1 MKILGISHPN
11 SGCGYH
17 RVCLPMGYMD
27 NIEGV
32 ISNYPTEEMLSTNYD
47 ILLFNRIS
55 LWDNN
60 LNAIREAINCKVVC
74 DMDDDWILP
83 SNHLNYNDYQ
93 NMIGRIENN
102 LLMSDLVTCTNE
114 RLAERIYPFNK
125 SVEIFPNALPFGE
138 GQFIADKKESE
149 LIRIFWAG
157 GCTHEHDLELLKY
170 PIQRLMQNR
179 NKIKMVL
186 GGYTNDDA
194 SRTVWD
200 KMLNHFTASKR
211 LQYEAYAGMRPTEYF
226 EMYENADIML
236 VPLVANEWSKGKSNL
251 KLLEASVKN
260 IPVICSKVEPYSL
273 DSDAPI
279 LWVEKQSDWYKHLNF
294 LINNEKARQD
304 YGQALG
310 EWGRKKY
317 NLFDINPRRRS
328 AFKSI
333 IKA

>member
-1 MKILGISHPN
+1 MNILGISHPN

-27 NIEGV
+27 NITGV

-60 LNAIREAINCKVVC
+60 LNAIRDALNCKVVC

-83 SNHLNYNDYQ
+83 PNHLNYEQYKE
-93 NMIGRIENN
+93 MAGRIENN

-125 SVEIFPNALPFGE
+125 SVEILPNALPFGE

-157 GCTHEHDLELLKY
+157 GCTHEHDLQILQY
-170 PIQRLMQNR
+170 PLQRLVG
-179 NKIKMVL
+179 NKKVKMVL
-186 GGYTNDDA
+186 GGYTDDDA
-194 SRTVWD
+194 SRPIWN
-200 KMLNHFTASKR
+200 KMLNYFTANKR
-211 LQYEAYAGMRPTEYF
+211 IPFDAYAGMRPTEYM
-226 EMYENADIML
+226 EIYENADIML
-236 VPLVANEWSKGKSNL
+236 VPLVANSWSQCKSNL
-251 KLLEASVKN
+251 KLLEASVKS
-260 IPVICSKVEPYSL
+260 IPVICSKVEPYSM
-273 DSDAPI
+273 DADAPV
-279 LWVEKQSDWYKHLNF
+279 LWVENQTDWYKHLNF

-304 YGQALG
+304 YGEALG

-328 AFKSI
+328 AFESI

>member
-1 MKILGISHPN
+1 
-11 SGCGYH
+11 
-17 RVCLPMGYMD
+17 MGYMD

-32 ISNYPTEEMLSTNYD
+32 ISNYPNEEMLSKGYD

-60 LNAIREAINCKVVC
+60 LDAVRDALNCKIVC

-83 SNHLNYNDYQ
+83 SNHLNYRDYQ
-93 NMIGRIENN
+93 HLTGRIENN
-102 LLMSDLVTCTNE
+102 LLEADLVTCTNE
-114 RLAERIYPFNK
+114 RLAERIYPINK
-125 SVEIFPNALPFGE
+125 NVEIYPNAIPFGE
-138 GQFIADKKESE
+138 GQFIADKKESD

-179 NKIKMVL
+179 SKIKMVL
-186 GGYTNDDA
+186 GGYTDDEA
-194 SRTVWD
+194 SRPIWD

-211 LQYEAYAGMRPTEYF
+211 LQFDAYAGMRPTEYM
-226 EMYENADIML
+226 EIYENADIML
-236 VPLVANEWSKGKSNL
+236 IPLVANNWSRCKSNL
-251 KLLEASVKN
+251 KLLEASVKS
-260 IPVICSKVEPYSL
+260 IPVICSKVEPYSI
-273 DSDAPI
+273 DADAPV

-304 YGQALG
+304 YGQALN
-310 EWGRKKY
+310 EWAKRKY
-317 NLFDINPRRRS
+317 NLFDINPRRRT
-328 AFKSI
+328 AFESI